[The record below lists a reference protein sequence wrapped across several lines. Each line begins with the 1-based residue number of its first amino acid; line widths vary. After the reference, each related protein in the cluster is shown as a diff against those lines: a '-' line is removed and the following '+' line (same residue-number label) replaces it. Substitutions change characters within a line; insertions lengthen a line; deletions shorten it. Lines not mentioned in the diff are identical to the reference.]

1 VPTGADQPFHI
12 GLHQQLHHSLSH
24 AAQEVDVPG
33 FGQQL
38 GER

>member
-1 VPTGADQPFHI
+1 MPTGADQPFHI
-12 GLHQQLHHSLSH
+12 GLHQQLHHGLGH
-24 AAQEVDVPG
+24 TAQKVAVSG